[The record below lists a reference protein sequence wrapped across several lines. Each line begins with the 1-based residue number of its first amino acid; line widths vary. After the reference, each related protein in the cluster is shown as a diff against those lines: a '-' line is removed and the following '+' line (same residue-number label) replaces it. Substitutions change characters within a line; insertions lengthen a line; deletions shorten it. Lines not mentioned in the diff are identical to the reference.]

1 MNRKTIGIIG
11 GDIRMYHMGKAFTE
25 NNYQVLYSG
34 FENINDINCVD
45 TYHIAKCDYIVLPLP
60 PTRDGKTI
68 FTPFSDKKIAID
80 DKLAKILGNKPV
92 FCGMAEKL
100 KLVCNAIENK
110 NIYDYYEESEF
121 AVKNAVPTADATV
134 ALART
139 IVKDSS
145 LVNVP
150 VLVLGYGRV
159 GKACAKAFKDAFA
172 LVYAGARK
180 ESDFIQIEKDGY
192 KLETSVNIKNPS
204 YYKIIV
210 NTIPHSILDKDVLEK
225 LDNNAIIIDLASGK
239 GGVDFEV
246 AQDLGI
252 KAVHALGLPGKYYPE
267 RAGIIIKET
276 ILKIIEE
283 EAL

>member
-1 MNRKTIGIIG
+1 MSIKTIGIIG
-11 GDIRMYHMGKAFTE
+11 GDIRMYHMGKAFSE
-25 NNYQVLYSG
+25 NNYQVLFSG
-34 FENINDINCVD
+34 FENIHNINCVD
-45 TYHIAKCDYIVLPLP
+45 IDHTAKCDYIVLPLP
-60 PTRDGKTI
+60 PTRDNKTI
-68 FTPFSDKKIAID
+68 CTPFSDKKIAID
-80 DKLAKILGNKPV
+80 DKLAKMIGNKPV

-100 KLVCNAIENK
+100 KLACSAFEDK

-139 IVKDSS
+139 LVKDSS

-180 ESDFIQIEKDGY
+180 ESDFVQIEKDGY
-192 KLETSVNIKNPS
+192 KLENSVNINNPS

-210 NTIPHSILDKDVLEK
+210 NTVPHLILDKDVLLK
-225 LDNNAIIIDLASGK
+225 INKNAIIIDLASGK
-239 GGVDFEV
+239 GGVDFETTR
-246 AQDLGI
+246 ALGI

-267 RAGIIIKET
+267 RAGIIIEET